1 MATRPKRL
9 LFSLGIL
16 ASLLTPACTTY
27 LLGPADRASLRDA
40 NALEAQVWRDEAD
53 DAGVSKALLRA
64 EEKRDFCAVRDV
76 LRRSFAQD
84 DAGAL
89 PCGSGR

>member
-1 MATRPKRL
+1 MVR
-9 LFSLGIL
+9 
-16 ASLLTPACTTY
+16 
-27 LLGPADRASLRDA
+27 
-40 NALEAQVWRDEAD
+40 VWRDEAD